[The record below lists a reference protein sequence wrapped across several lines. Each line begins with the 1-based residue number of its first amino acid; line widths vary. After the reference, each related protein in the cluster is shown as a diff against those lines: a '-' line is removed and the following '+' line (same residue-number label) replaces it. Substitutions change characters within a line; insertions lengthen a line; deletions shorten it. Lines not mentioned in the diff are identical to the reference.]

1 MLSHYIYIYTHCT
14 SLWQPYR
21 GMWQDYGPLVT
32 AAEGITVAVT
42 SLPQYIAYAEL
53 AQLSGF
59 RGRVHGPIGTIGAPV
74 PFQSFPPG
82 IVASGPPLIAFAFL
96 TGNPCLNIGVTC
108 EEKWEARTFTVGNRS
123 EHAGIFLRFG
133 GWFAIHFHIQIEVA
147 WKWGFPLMLL
157 SSFVPNLIWFII
169 CPSFVTNQNS
179 LFLWI
184 HFWDRAL
191 SLWGCQ
197 GDFHHCPDGH
207 SGFEG
212 SWVSRSIWRSRLVPD
227 FGHLFHVAW
236 LMSLVGWRFPEIQ
249 Q

>member
-1 MLSHYIYIYTHCT
+1 
-14 SLWQPYR
+14 
-21 GMWQDYGPLVT
+21 MWQDYGPLVT

-147 WKWGFPLMLL
+147 WKWGFPSMLL

-169 CPSFVTNQNS
+169 CHQ
-179 LFLWI
+179 
-184 HFWDRAL
+184 
-191 SLWGCQ
+191 
-197 GDFHHCPDGH
+197 
-207 SGFEG
+207 SGQPFFMDPLLG
-212 SWVSRSIWRSRLVPD
+212 
-227 FGHLFHVAW
+227 
-236 LMSLVGWRFPEIQ
+236 
-249 Q
+249 